1 MRSHRS
7 LYYTIIRVM
16 LWAFPYLLWQAFG
29 HWSGFF
35 VGVLV
40 SVILTAMF
48 NSLIHMSNRR
58 NVSSTAHL
66 SSLQNE
72 EQQSQEEYRKKVE
85 SYQRGYQAE
94 EPPYSAKQEVFQ
106 TELAQPEYEEMQVSY
121 PQDTLPPIE
130 QR

>member
-1 MRSHRS
+1 MHSHRS

-16 LWAFPYLLWQAFG
+16 LWAFPYLLWQTFG

-48 NSLIHMSNRR
+48 NSLVHMSNRR
-58 NVSSTAHL
+58 NAPSVTQQL
-66 SSLQNE
+66 PVQKE
-72 EQQSQEEYRKKVE
+72 ERQSQEEYRQQVE
-85 SYQRGYQAE
+85 PYERGYQAE
-94 EPPYSAKQEVFQ
+94 ERPYSTERQPYQESINRPQ
-106 TELAQPEYEEMQVSY
+106 YEEVQVSY
-121 PQDTLPPIE
+121 PEETLPPIE